1 MKKRL
6 LSVLLLLT
14 LLLTLLPGGAFAAS
28 GSDDGSRFLTS
39 HNPDSY
45 VEFRLDGRK
54 LTVKGIIE
62 KEGLSSFFVRSERDG
77 LYVIQDV
84 TSGEPFQ
91 VELNLPPNQS
101 GRTEITLY
109 TRAGNDDF
117 YWSYIFRTL
126 FAEPDETDAYHF
138 VPSPILA
145 HNLSMRAAWVN
156 PADVNSPEDVSDTVR
171 ALSNQIVG
179 SETDPYQKLFLLNQW
194 VAENVYYDNDFI
206 ADPTKPLTYL
216 PDDVLESRR
225 SVCEGYARLLH
236 ALVLAQGIP
245 CFIVVTYSLG
255 SSNFLD
261 SSLSDITDTNHVHC
275 EAFADGRWVQMDPT
289 WGSRN
294 TYENGVFTYTPS
306 EPAYFDASDEYLAM
320 THKIMSRT
328 AASADHTPSAW
339 AQAEVL
345 SAMANDLVPDA
356 LQLNYK
362 SEISRS
368 DFCDLLMNMLCKRK
382 GAADSNALLAL
393 ENIVPQEN
401 LFRDTTDPDILAA
414 NLLGIVNGT
423 GDGLFTPER
432 GITRQ
437 EAATMLMR
445 ASRYLGI
452 APNGDSISFPDFN
465 SVAGWAQEGVS
476 YTTTLVSLDGVS
488 VMRGTDFGFAPLGIY
503 TTEQSILTIY
513 RLFRCK

>member
-1 MKKRL
+1 MTI
-6 LSVLLLLT
+6 ST
-14 LLLTLLPGGAFAAS
+14 
-28 GSDDGSRFLTS
+28 
-39 HNPDSY
+39 
-45 VEFRLDGRK
+45 
-54 LTVKGIIE
+54 
-62 KEGLSSFFVRSERDG
+62 GL
-77 LYVIQDV
+77 
-84 TSGEPFQ
+84 
-91 VELNLPPNQS
+91 
-101 GRTEITLY
+101 
-109 TRAGNDDF
+109 
-117 YWSYIFRTL
+117 
-126 FAEPDETDAYHF
+126 
-138 VPSPILA
+138 
-145 HNLSMRAAWVN
+145 
-156 PADVNSPEDVSDTVR
+156 
-171 ALSNQIVG
+171 
-179 SETDPYQKLFLLNQW
+179 
-194 VAENVYYDNDFI
+194 
-206 ADPTKPLTYL
+206 
-216 PDDVLESRR
+216 
-225 SVCEGYARLLH
+225 
-236 ALVLAQGIP
+236 
-245 CFIVVTYSLG
+245 
-255 SSNFLD
+255 
-261 SSLSDITDTNHVHC
+261 
-275 EAFADGRWVQMDPT
+275 
-289 WGSRN
+289 

-437 EAATMLMR
+437 KAATMLMC
-445 ASRYLGI
+445 AAKYLGI